1 MEIARPLAPPTGWKA
16 FLFRLPVHLYRAR
29 LGWLLGSRFLF
40 LTHIGRKSGRP
51 RHTVVEVARRLST
64 GYDVCSGFG
73 ERSQWYRNV
82 LANPRVTIQVGR
94 FRASA
99 EAVPLDPDQGEEV
112 IVDYAR
118 RHPRAA
124 KHLCRAMGFVVDG
137 SESDYREVG
146 RRLPFVRFV
155 PDLDSTP

>member
-1 MEIARPLAPPTGWKA
+1 M
-16 FLFRLPVHLYRAR
+16 
-29 LGWLLGSRFLF
+29 
-40 LTHIGRKSGRP
+40 
-51 RHTVVEVARRLST
+51 
-64 GYDVCSGFG
+64 
-73 ERSQWYRNV
+73 